1 MRASGRFL
9 ISARRRSNSTP
20 SPMHNVQ
27 LRRSLQLYAY
37 YMGIIYPPLIVIC
50 FWCAPAEAIT
60 ANLFWV
66 FLNAVLIGAVIGE
79 ICSLSKIEKNRQKRQ
94 LNLKGIIVSS
104 IITRKAFNAKRVSHQ
119 GRRCENRQSAADH
132 PTLLVLLDHFMYAPL
147 PLSAFL
153 SLPPKKGLLV
163 NTCWKL
169 AVCMT

>member
-1 MRASGRFL
+1 
-9 ISARRRSNSTP
+9 
-20 SPMHNVQ
+20 
-27 LRRSLQLYAY
+27 
-37 YMGIIYPPLIVIC
+37 
-50 FWCAPAEAIT
+50 
-60 ANLFWV
+60 
-66 FLNAVLIGAVIGE
+66 LNAVLIGAVIGE

-153 SLPPKKGLLV
+153 SLPPKRDFSL
-163 NTCWKL
+163 TL
-169 AVCMT
+169 AGNVTSFLNCFESKFYF

>member
-1 MRASGRFL
+1 VRASGWFL

-60 ANLFWV
+60 TSHFCV
-66 FLNAVLIGAVIGE
+66 VLNAVLIDAVIGE

-104 IITRKAFNAKRVSHQ
+104 IITRNAFNAK
-119 GRRCENRQSAADH
+119 GSAIKGVTAKSSICSRSSNF
-132 PTLLVLLDHFMYAPL
+132 TSFARPL
-147 PLSAFL
+147 YVRTLSALSFLRFPPKRDL
-153 SLPPKKGLLV
+153 SLTKWIFFPLLF
-163 NTCWKL
+163 
-169 AVCMT
+169 